1 MNLCD
6 ENIRNQ
12 INPYT
17 ATGTFGVSWN
27 GGYRPNQV
35 IEYIR
40 ADENIV
46 PPEPRD
52 DFVPPPFTMPSN
64 IFLKTQEA
72 RRFDILTGGEPTR
85 IYEDRDCADP
95 YNKIANPDPP
105 SAIAVPD
112 VPLVVVP
119 SRLDQDSHKILI
131 FTLLVLGTIFLVS
144 LK

>member
-27 GGYRPNQV
+27 GGYKPDQTL
-35 IEYIR
+35 EYIR
-40 ADENIV
+40 PDEDIV
-46 PPEPRD
+46 IPERD
-52 DFVPPPFTMPSN
+52 DFVPPSFIMPSN

-72 RRFDILTGGEPTR
+72 RRYDILTGGEPTR

-95 YNKIANPDPP
+95 YNTIANPAPPEP
-105 SAIAVPD
+105 SAPII
-112 VPLVVVP
+112 VVP
-119 SRLDQDSHKILI
+119 THLDKDSHKILI
-131 FTLLVLGTIFLVS
+131 FTLIVLGTIFLVT